1 MKTEIHTKNQNY
13 QLDPQGE
20 TDLIPGSFMLVQSD
34 CNIEIHSSKSVE
46 LSPPG
51 LQLFLPSED
60 SNFHQFENDQ
70 YFLFL
75 EGSFY
80 LEHSQTVEP
89 EVNLILL
96 ASSLSHQPLGN
107 ILRQIAGGM
116 FNLVIFNKSTDQI
129 HIINDRLAILP
140 LYWLTCDEGLF
151 VTNNQLNLRTR
162 SRLSPSATIEFL
174 KYGYLPVSPALLNN
188 VARLDADHFLEISP
202 FQTEVRTVRQNT
214 LPRTVGHEELDTYVD
229 RWESAFE
236 AYFSRVDQPVY
247 LGLSGG
253 YDSRLLAAYG
263 ARKGA
268 VALNFGEEHS
278 AESALAKEIAS
289 ELKLELH
296 RDQFPAN
303 ALAQHQHRLKSD
315 FRTPTSLENVH
326 VLHLS
331 DQVEQQAPALYLDG
345 FLGGAIMGDVYFH
358 QRSSSIGGMTSYL
371 LGLRSHQTK
380 SLSAAQYVDHLYYGD
395 KQGLADE
402 TLLGLMTPTES
413 KLLKQ
418 RFSKFVASWREE
430 AFNHEQLVER
440 FMLLS
445 RGRNLIA
452 NGPVSLSTH
461 TQTLIPFLDYGIQ
474 DLSWETPKRYR
485 FSHALYNRFWRQ
497 TFPALAGIRKSGTFG
512 RPSDGN
518 LRYRIKSILFIA
530 YKRYIH
536 PLIQKLGKSANFG
549 EEEYFSTKW
558 YLSDPENQALLKPL
572 MAEVEPQLPQEIEEK
587 IQTAYHAGNL
597 HPSLLMRYITLR
609 LMLKGNQ

>member
-1 MKTEIHTKNQNY
+1 
-13 QLDPQGE
+13 
-20 TDLIPGSFMLVQSD
+20 MLVQSD
-34 CNIEIHSSKSVE
+34 RDIEIPDSQSTE

-51 LQLFLPSED
+51 LQLFLPKQH

-70 YFLFL
+70 FFLLL

-80 LEHSQTVEP
+80 MHNSHTVDP
-89 EVNLILL
+89 EVNLILF
-96 ASSLSHQPLGN
+96 ASSLSHQPVET
-107 ILRQIAGGM
+107 ILNQIAGGM
-116 FNLVIFNKSTDQI
+116 FNLIIFNKSTDHIQ
-129 HIINDRLAILP
+129 IINDRLAILP

-162 SRLSPSATIEFL
+162 SGMSRSATIEFL
-174 KYGYLPVSPALLNN
+174 KFGYLPVSPALLSN
-188 VARLDADHFLEISP
+188 VQRLDADHFLEISA
-202 FQTEVRTVRQNT
+202 FHTEVKTRRQKT
-214 LPRTVGHEELDTYVD
+214 LPRNMGDEEMDSYVNQ
-229 RWESAFE
+229 WESAFE
-236 AYFSRVDQPVY
+236 AYFSRVDQPAY

-263 ARKGA
+263 ARSGA

-278 AESALAKEIAS
+278 AETALAKEIAG

-303 ALAQHQHRLKSD
+303 ALVQHQHRLKSD
-315 FRTPTSLENVH
+315 FRIPTSLENVH

-331 DQVEQQAPALYLDG
+331 EKVEQQAAPLYLDG

-358 QRSSSIGGMTSYL
+358 QRSSSVKGMISYI
-371 LGLRSHQTK
+371 LGLKTHQTRP
-380 SLSAAQYVDHLYYGD
+380 STTAHYVNHLYHSD
-395 KQGLADE
+395 KQGLSDDA
-402 TLLGLMTPTES
+402 LLGLMTAKES

-440 FMLLS
+440 LMLLS

-461 TQTLIPFLDYGIQ
+461 TQTLIPFLDYKIQ
-474 DLSWETPKRYR
+474 DLSWQTPKRYR

-497 TFPALAGIRKSGTFG
+497 AFPGLARIRKSGTYG
-512 RPSDGN
+512 KPVDSN
-518 LRYRIKSILFIA
+518 VSYRLKSILFIA
-530 YKRYIH
+530 YKRFIQ
-536 PLIQKLGKSANFG
+536 PLIQRFG
-549 EEEYFSTKW
+549 ASTSFREEEYFSTEW
-558 YLSDPENQALLKPL
+558 YLSDPENQALIEDL
-572 MAEVEPQLPQEIEEK
+572 MAGNEPQLPQEIEQK
-587 IQTAYHAGNL
+587 IRSAYYGGNL
-597 HPSLLMRYITLR
+597 HPSMLMRYITLR